1 MKVLL
6 DTNIWISALIW
17 GGQVSPI
24 LLLAEEGG
32 ITLIISDPI
41 LNELNKVLRYEKL
54 QAKIRSLQS
63 TPDQLMEIVQ
73 NLAELHQ
80 TIQLKVPELRDQND
94 VMILATAV
102 GGDVDVVVTGDRDL
116 LTLTEFSGI
125 PILSPQD
132 FLERYFP

>member
-41 LNELNKVLRYEKL
+41 LNELNKFLRYEKL